1 MYNWLTS
8 HSMTEPRHATHGY
21 AEVLETACNKT
32 HKKTSNLLSFVKNS
46 ISNDLNRLLVVP
58 KNMRVEERGSFVWLL
73 MSLTQLWLSLK
84 LMEDVSGAVTTLFG
98 SAAAACFLLFIVV
111 FRKEQRELL
120 MNPMLLK
127 KEVHDDQITKQNRG
141 VWGVIIL
148 WVISIVIGSFVLP

>member
-1 MYNWLTS
+1 M
-8 HSMTEPRHATHGY
+8 
-21 AEVLETACNKT
+21 
-32 HKKTSNLLSFVKNS
+32 LSFVKSS
-46 ISNDLNRLLVVP
+46 IANDLNKLLVMP

-127 KEVHDDQITKQNRG
+127 KEVHDDQIAKQGRG

>member
-1 MYNWLTS
+1 
-8 HSMTEPRHATHGY
+8 
-21 AEVLETACNKT
+21 
-32 HKKTSNLLSFVKNS
+32 
-46 ISNDLNRLLVVP
+46 
-58 KNMRVEERGSFVWLL
+58 MRVEERGSFVWLL

-127 KEVHDDQITKQNRG
+127 KEVHADQITKQNRG